1 MRFLFLF
8 VPRLDRGGGQED
20 SREGVRR
27 LLTNTRHEIRVQCVR
42 DWYAKKGVKKLKKK
56 CRIFFLKKDEY
67 LEVHSLLTFL
77 AC

>member
-1 MRFLFLF
+1 MEEAAKKTLEKEC
-8 VPRLDRGGGQED
+8 V
-20 SREGVRR
+20 R
-27 LLTNTRHEIRVQCVR
+27 LLTNTRHEMRVQCVR
-42 DWYAKKGVKKLKKK
+42 DWYAKKGLKK